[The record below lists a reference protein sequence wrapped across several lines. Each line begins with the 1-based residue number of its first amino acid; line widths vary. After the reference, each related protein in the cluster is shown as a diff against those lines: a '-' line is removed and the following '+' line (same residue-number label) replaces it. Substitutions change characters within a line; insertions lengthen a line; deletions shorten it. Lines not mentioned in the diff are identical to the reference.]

1 MSINAYLRK
10 FCSNNGEKMI
20 DRRNEKTEQAIL
32 SAFFEQIKS
41 KPLNKIS
48 VAELCRNANIG
59 RGTFY
64 LHYADVYDL
73 FEKIESKIFEKL
85 INIFESAFPT
95 TNEEKS
101 NFLTINLTDYVSNNK
116 EVFQI
121 LIRDDNE
128 HSLYKLK
135 KLFYNKVLA
144 ENIELL
150 PKGDPNFSIVES
162 VFVVSGV
169 IGILEKWICDGF
181 TISKTEIA
189 QILNRIIVKINK
201 N

>member
-1 MSINAYLRK
+1 MHTCENSVQITVK
-10 FCSNNGEKMI
+10 KMI

-85 INIFESAFPT
+85 IYIFESAFPT

-101 NFLTINLTDYVSNNK
+101 NFLTINLTDYVFDNK